1 MTTVE
6 VPVDERWLVSSGL
19 NPVEVQ
25 HELRLILAAK
35 LFELRRLTLGQ
46 AAEMA
51 GLPVWSF
58 MEALSRLGVSV
69 INLSDE
75 QLAHELRQA

>member
-6 VPVDERWLVSSGL
+6 VPVDERWLAAAGL
-19 NPVEVQ
+19 NPAEAQ

-69 INLSDE
+69 INLTDE
-75 QLAHELRQA
+75 QLAHEFSQT